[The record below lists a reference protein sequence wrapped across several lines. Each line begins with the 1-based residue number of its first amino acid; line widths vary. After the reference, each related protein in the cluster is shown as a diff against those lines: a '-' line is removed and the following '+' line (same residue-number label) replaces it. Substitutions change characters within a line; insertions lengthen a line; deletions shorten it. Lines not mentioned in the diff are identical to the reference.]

1 MAIGGN
7 YAYQLCRTN
16 TYDGYKTYSALCT
29 GGFTKYIPTYR
40 KDKKFIVANKDAP
53 VEFSHHDHYIRM
65 FVDGKW
71 HTINGIGR
79 EDYNKL
85 ITEGY

>member
-1 MAIGGN
+1 MAISGN
-7 YAYQLCRTN
+7 YLRNARSGIPGTLTSSN
-16 TYDGYKTYSALCT
+16 

-40 KDKKFIVANKDAP
+40 KDKKFIVAHKDAP

-65 FVDGKW
+65 FVNGKW

-85 ITEGY
+85 ITEG